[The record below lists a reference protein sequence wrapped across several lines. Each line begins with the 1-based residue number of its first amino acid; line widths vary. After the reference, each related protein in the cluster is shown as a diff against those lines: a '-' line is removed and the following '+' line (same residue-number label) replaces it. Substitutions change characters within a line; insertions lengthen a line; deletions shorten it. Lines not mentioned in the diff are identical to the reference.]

1 MAQLR
6 MEHNPEQETTE
17 ARSQPFVVFVNDNPK
32 PRYRMTTKEAYALLE
47 SLQSALRIP
56 KRRGMG
62 LRRVG
67 RVGSPKCRTC
77 RSGVRLTPGARSG
90 TGTSGR

>member
-32 PRYRMTTKEAYALLE
+32 PRYRLTTKEAYALLE
-47 SLQSALRIP
+47 SLQSALGISKGEGPRD
-56 KRRGMG
+56 
-62 LRRVG
+62 
-67 RVGSPKCRTC
+67 
-77 RSGVRLTPGARSG
+77 
-90 TGTSGR
+90 